1 MIFLLTKNKMTTTH
15 TSFSK
20 IMSSIDLRRKIFH
33 FKSLSKKKQV
43 HENYSLIMAEF
54 KNHIKSYIN
63 FFNEWK
69 TIPSWIDDVKE
80 EEPLHDF
87 VDIVND
93 IYNSNSPYHY
103 KDTAYSWLFLGIQNS
118 VHRLPVSTPKDN
130 PTSW

>member
-1 MIFLLTKNKMTTTH
+1 MTTTH
-15 TSFSK
+15 TSLSQVLG
-20 IMSSIDLRRKIFH
+20 STDLLRKIFH
-33 FKSLSKKKQV
+33 FKSLPKKKQV
-43 HENYSLIMAEF
+43 HENYSLVMDEF

-69 TIPSWIDDVKE
+69 TIPSWIEDDGVE
-80 EEPLHDF
+80 EESYHDF

-93 IYNSNSPYHY
+93 IYHSSPSPRLYT
-103 KDTAYSWLFLGIQNS
+103 KDTPYGWLFLGIQNS